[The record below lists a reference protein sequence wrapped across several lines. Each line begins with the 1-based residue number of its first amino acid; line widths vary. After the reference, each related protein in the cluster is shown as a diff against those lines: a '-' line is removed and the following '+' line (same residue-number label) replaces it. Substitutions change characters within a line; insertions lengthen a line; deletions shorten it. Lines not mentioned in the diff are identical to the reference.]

1 MDDTLR
7 DICDKLLELVYAS
20 EHELSLEILS
30 AADELRDYLSELDE
44 NEETE

>member
-20 EHELSLEILS
+20 EYELSLEILS